1 MIRHKRSIKMI
12 RAISSFKNNS
22 NLSNNLNLK
31 RTSQVAFT
39 GSPINLLKNEGKT
52 ANSMGNIFKR
62 LLGKAELPF
71 SKKPL
76 TANANLTHFLPDGTP
91 IDVPMPEVQTVV
103 EKVLDGSNILN
114 PDAAD
119 IAANTADA
127 LSTKAALADVLGGSS
142 DALDA
147 VTGGLDAVATKADIA
162 DAVGT
167 GADLIS
173 AKADAADL
181 FHTIIDGITG
191 LFDNLPF

>member
-1 MIRHKRSIKMI
+1 MI
-12 RAISSFKNNS
+12 RAISSLQHNS

-52 ANSMGNIFKR
+52 SRFAVKTASSMGNIFKR

-76 TANANLTHFLPDGTP
+76 TANATLTHIGPDGMP
-91 IDVPMPEVQTVV
+91 IEIPMPEVHTAVA
-103 EKVLDGSNILN
+103 KVLDGSNILT

-127 LSTKAALADVLGGSS
+127 VSTKAALADVLGGSS
-142 DALDA
+142 HAFDA
-147 VTGGLDAVATKADIA
+147 VTGGLDAAATKSDIV
-162 DAVGT
+162 DT
-167 GADLIS
+167 IGAGSDLIS
-173 AKADAADL
+173 AKADAADI

-191 LFDNLPF
+191 FFDNLPL